1 MFLSCKNLSF
11 SYSPK
16 EIIINDISF
25 DIEKGKTLVIVGSS
39 GSGKSTILRIIAG
52 ILPNQKNN
60 IFSGEILIN
69 SESHQGYL
77 NKNKLSFMFQDPAL
91 LPNISVYENIEIPLK
106 IIKTNTLKNVDDII
120 DVVGLK
126 KFKNFLPKDLS
137 GGMKTRVSLARSFIT
152 NPEILLLDEPFSSLD
167 TAWKN
172 ELYLELNKLKNELKT
187 TVVLVTH
194 DINEAIEL
202 GDKIICLGI
211 DGKIIAEYQNDFSE
225 KKIKDLIIKDHK
237 NKRGI

>member
-16 EIIINDISF
+16 EIIINNISF

-39 GSGKSTILRIIAG
+39 GSGKSTILRLIAG
-52 ILPNQKNN
+52 ILPSQRNN
-60 IFSGEILIN
+60 IFSGDILIN

-106 IIKTNTLKNVDDII
+106 IIKTNTTKNVDEII

-137 GGMKTRVSLARSFIT
+137 GGMKTRVSLVRSFIT

-172 ELYLELNKLKNELKT
+172 ELYLELSKLKSELKT

-194 DINEAIEL
+194 DIN
-202 GDKIICLGI
+202 K
-211 DGKIIAEYQNDFSE
+211 Q
-225 KKIKDLIIKDHK
+225 
-237 NKRGI
+237 

>member
-39 GSGKSTILRIIAG
+39 GSGKSTILRLIAG
-52 ILPNQKNN
+52 ILPSQRNN
-60 IFSGEILIN
+60 IFSGDILIN

-106 IIKTNTLKNVDDII
+106 IIKTNTTKNVDEII

-172 ELYLELNKLKNELKT
+172 ELYLELSKLKSELKT

-211 DGKIIAEYQNDFSE
+211 DGEIIAEYQNDFSE